1 MDPQQQFFKALA
13 ALREG
18 DLEGCESICQ
28 RLLAINP
35 KEVNTLRLQA
45 QVWHKRGELERAEAG
60 FKAALS
66 LANDFAHAWADLG
79 KVQFS
84 LEKYPLA
91 EQSLRRALQ
100 LNSTLKAASK
110 LLAEVLEKQGKT
122 NQSAAVNQVNQQHQ
136 MLKEKVVEAYR
147 LSSGANEDKGPERG
161 ETLCKEVLQTDPEHV
176 GAKEFLIN
184 RALESGRA
192 RWAEE
197 LARSLVRKMP
207 EQSKWW
213 LKLSSSL
220 ARQDQLVEAQEAVQQ
235 VLSIEPHLEEAQ
247 MLLGSIFVRDNRF
260 AEALGQYDAVLQ
272 QSPDNIV
279 ALAQKGSALK
289 TLGRQ
294 DESIQCLRR
303 CMELDS
309 SFGEAAWSLSNLKT
323 YKFSDEE
330 VVGIKALLAR
340 DAKPG
345 DKKPGDKKPGDKN
358 SGDKKLKDKDVVH
371 FNYALGKAYEHRQQ
385 WDQAFNAYQAANSV
399 KQKSAA
405 WNADDFSAQVDQIIA
420 TFTPQLLQQQ
430 RNSGV
435 DDSSAIFVLGLPRSG
450 STLQEQIL
458 ASHSQVEGTR
468 ELPYIPWM
476 AQRLNRKPN
485 PMCKDN
491 YPLGAAQLEANQ
503 WQLLG
508 EQFLAQ
514 AKRHRQ
520 TEAPFFIDKL
530 PNNFLYVGLIL
541 LAMPNAKIINTVRNP
556 MDNCFGCFKQLWA
569 EGQNFTYDLD
579 DLGRY
584 YRDYHRLM
592 VHWQAIFGDKIYSVN
607 YEAVVADLETNVK
620 ALLDY
625 CGLAMEEQCLRFHET
640 ERAVNTASSEQVRQ
654 PIYTSAVAYWKHFDE
669 HLQPLKDALGDLAEV

>member
-18 DLEGCESICQ
+18 DLESCESICQ

-35 KEVNTLRLQA
+35 REVNTLRLQA
-45 QVWHKRGELERAEAG
+45 QIWHKRGELARAEAG

-66 LANDFAHAWADLG
+66 IANDFAHAWADLG

-84 LEKYPLA
+84 LEKNLLA

-100 LNSTLKAASK
+100 LNSALKGASK

-122 NQSAAVNQVNQQHQ
+122 TQSAVVKQVNQQHQ
-136 MLKEKVVEAYR
+136 ILKEKVFEAYR
-147 LSSGANEDKGPERG
+147 LSTGAAEDKGPERG
-161 ETLCKEVLQTDPEHV
+161 ETLCKEVLQADPEHV

-184 RALESGRA
+184 RALETGRA

-213 LKLSSSL
+213 LKLSSAL

-235 VLSIEPHLEEAQ
+235 VLSIEPDLEEAR

-260 AEALGQYDAVLQ
+260 ADALSQYDAVLQ
-272 QSPDNIV
+272 QNPNNIA

-294 DESIQCLRR
+294 HESIQCLRR
-303 CMELDS
+303 CMELDR

-323 YKFSDEE
+323 YRFSDDE
-330 VVGIKALLAR
+330 VVNIKAVLAVE
-340 DAKPG
+340 
-345 DKKPGDKKPGDKN
+345 N
-358 SGDKKLKDKDVVH
+358 LKDKDAVH

-385 WDQAFNAYQAANSV
+385 WDQAFAAYQTANRI
-399 KQKSAA
+399 KQQSAI
-405 WNADDFSAQVDQIIA
+405 WNADEFSAQVDQIIA
-420 TFTPQLLQQQ
+420 TFTPQLLQQHH
-430 RNSGV
+430 NSGV
-435 DDSSAIFVLGLPRSG
+435 DDSSPIFVLGLPRSG

-458 ASHSQVEGTR
+458 SSHSQVEGTR
-468 ELPYIPWM
+468 ELPYIPWI

-485 PMCKDN
+485 PMCQDN
-491 YPLGAAQLEANQ
+491 YPLGAGQLEADQ
-503 WQLLG
+503 WRLLG
-508 EQFLAQ
+508 TQFLAQ

-520 TEAPFFIDKL
+520 TETPFFIDKL

-569 EGQNFTYDLD
+569 EGQNFTYDLE

-592 VHWQAIFGDKIYSVN
+592 AHWQAIFGDKIFSVN
-607 YEAVVADLETNVK
+607 YEAVVANLETNVQE
-620 ALLDY
+620 LLDY
-625 CGLAMEEQCLRFHET
+625 CGLPMEEQCLRFHET

-654 PIYTSAVAYWKHFDE
+654 PIYSSAVAYWRHFEE
-669 HLQPLKDALGDLAEV
+669 HLQPLKDALGDLAEA

>member
-18 DLEGCESICQ
+18 DLELCESICQ

-45 QVWHKRGELERAEAG
+45 QVWQKRGELERAEAG
-60 FKAALS
+60 FKAVLS
-66 LANDFAHAWADLG
+66 VANDFAQAWADLG

-84 LEKYPLA
+84 LEKYSLA
-91 EQSLRRALQ
+91 EQSLRRALE
-100 LNSTLKAASK
+100 LNSTLKAANR

-122 NQSAAVNQVNQQHQ
+122 SQSAAVNRVNQRHQ
-136 MLKEKVVEAYR
+136 LLKNKVIEAYR
-147 LSSGANEDKGPERG
+147 LSTLSGQGDETGGVERA
-161 ETLCKEVLQTDPEHV
+161 EALCLEVLQADPEHV

-184 RALESGRA
+184 CALETGRG

-197 LARSLVRKMP
+197 RSRSLVRNLP
-207 EQSKWW
+207 EQSKWG
-213 LKLSSSL
+213 LKLGSSL
-220 ARQDQLVEAQEAVQQ
+220 TRQDQLVEAQKAVQH
-235 VLSIEPHLEEAQ
+235 VLDIEPNLEEAR
-247 MLLGSIFVRDNRF
+247 MLLASIFIRDNRF
-260 AEALGQYDAVLQ
+260 ADALVEYDSVLHR
-272 QSPDNIV
+272 SPDNIA
-279 ALAQKGSALK
+279 ALAQKGGALK

-323 YKFSDEE
+323 YRFSDRE
-330 VVGIKALLAR
+330 VASIKALLAEQ
-340 DAKPG
+340 
-345 DKKPGDKKPGDKN
+345 
-358 SGDKKLKDKDVVH
+358 KLRDKDVVH
-371 FNYALGKAYEHRQQ
+371 FNYALGKAYEHREQ
-385 WDQAFNAYQAANSV
+385 WDKAFSAYQAANRVKRKSV
-399 KQKSAA
+399 TWS
-405 WNADDFSAQVDQIIA
+405 ADDFSAQVDQIIA
-420 TFTPQLLQQQ
+420 TFTPQLLQQH
-430 RNSGV
+430 RNSGI

-485 PMCKDN
+485 PMCRDN
-491 YPLGAAQLEANQ
+491 YPLGAAQLEAQQ

-508 EQFLAQ
+508 EQFLDQ

-520 TEAPFFIDKL
+520 TDAPFFIDKL

-556 MDNCFGCFKQLWA
+556 IDNCFGCFKQLWA
-569 EGQNFTYDLD
+569 EGQYFSYDLE

-592 VHWQAIFGDKIYSVN
+592 GHWQTVFGDKIYSVD
-607 YEAVVADLETNVK
+607 YESVVADLETNVE

-625 CGLAMEEQCLRFHET
+625 CGLPMEQQCLRFHET
-640 ERAVNTASSEQVRQ
+640 ERAVNTPSSEQVRQ
-654 PIYTSAVAYWKHFDE
+654 PIYTSAVAYWKHFEE
-669 HLQPLKDALGDLAEV
+669 HLQPLKDALGDLAEA

>member
-13 ALREG
+13 AMREG

-28 RLLAINP
+28 RLLGINP
-35 KEVNTLRLQA
+35 NEVNTLRLQA

-66 LANDFAHAWADLG
+66 IANDFAQAWADLG
-79 KVQFS
+79 KVQFE
-84 LEKYPLA
+84 LENHPSS
-91 EQSLRRALQ
+91 EQSLKRALT
-100 LNSTLKAASK
+100 LNPGLKAANK
-110 LLAEVLEKQGKT
+110 LLAQVLEKQGKAT
-122 NQSAAVNQVNQQHQ
+122 QSAAVEQVNQQHQ
-136 MLKEKVVEAYR
+136 LLKSKVAEAYK
-147 LSSGANEDKGPERG
+147 LAAGVDKSSLGKGAERA
-161 ETLCKEVLQTDPEHV
+161 EALCKDVLQVDPQHV

-184 RALESGRA
+184 RALETGRA

-213 LKLSSSL
+213 LKLSSAL

-260 AEALGQYDAVLQ
+260 ADALSQYDRVLQ
-272 QSPDNIV
+272 QNPDNIA

-294 DESIQCLRR
+294 DEAIQCLRR
-303 CMELDS
+303 CMQLDS
-309 SFGEAAWSLSNLKT
+309 RFGEAAWSLSNLKT
-323 YKFSDEE
+323 YRFSDPE
-330 VVGIKALLAR
+330 VTTMEGLLA
-340 DAKPG
+340 
-345 DKKPGDKKPGDKN
+345 
-358 SGDKKLKDKDVVH
+358 SQELKDKDVVH

-385 WDQAFNAYQAANSV
+385 WHQAFNAYQTANRV
-399 KQKSAA
+399 KQKSAN
-405 WNADDFSAQVDQIIA
+405 WSADDFSAQVDQIIA
-420 TFTPQLLQQQ
+420 AFTPQLVQQH
-430 RNSGV
+430 RGSGV
-435 DDSSAIFVLGLPRSG
+435 DDSSAIFILGLPRSG

-468 ELPYIPWM
+468 ELPYIPWL
-476 AQRLNRKPN
+476 AQRLNRKPK
-485 PMCKDN
+485 PMCQDN
-491 YPLGAAQLEANQ
+491 YPLGAAQLDPGQ
-503 WQLLG
+503 WPLLG
-508 EQFLAQ
+508 QQFLDQAQ
-514 AKRHRQ
+514 RHRQ
-520 TEAPFFIDKL
+520 TDAPFFIDKL

-556 MDNCFGCFKQLWA
+556 IDNCFGCFKQLWA
-569 EGQNFTYDLD
+569 EGQYFTYDLE

-592 VHWQAIFGDKIYSVN
+592 AHWQALFGDKIHSVN
-607 YEAVVADLETNVK
+607 YESVVADLETNVE

-625 CGLAMEEQCLRFHET
+625 CGLPMEQQCLRFHET

-654 PIYTSAVAYWKHFDE
+654 PIYTSAVAYWKYFEE
-669 HLQPLKDALGDLAEV
+669 HLQPLKDALGDLAEA

>member
-28 RLLAINP
+28 RLLAVNP

-45 QVWHKRGELERAEAG
+45 QVWHKRGELARAEAG
-60 FKAALS
+60 FKTALGI
-66 LANDFAHAWADLG
+66 ADDFAHAWADLG
-79 KVQFS
+79 KVQS
-84 LEKYPLA
+84 ALESYPSA

-100 LNSTLKAASK
+100 LNGSLKVANK

-122 NQSAAVNQVNQQHQ
+122 AQSAAVERVNQQHQ
-136 MLKEKVVEAYR
+136 ILKNKVVEAYR
-147 LSSGANEDKGPERG
+147 LSNEAAGIGNDRAEA
-161 ETLCKEVLQTDPEHV
+161 LCREVLQADPEHV

-184 RALESGRA
+184 RALETGRA

-235 VLSIEPHLEEAQ
+235 VLAIEPDLEEAQ
-247 MLLGSIFVRDNRF
+247 MLLGSIFARDNRF
-260 AEALGQYDAVLQ
+260 ADALGQYDAVLQ
-272 QSPDNIV
+272 IKPDNIA

-294 DESIQCLRR
+294 NESIQCLRR
-303 CMELDS
+303 CMELDGN
-309 SFGEAAWSLSNLKT
+309 FGEAAWSLSNLKT
-323 YKFSDEE
+323 YRFSDVE
-330 VVGIKALLAR
+330 VATIKEVLAR
-340 DAKPG
+340 E
-345 DKKPGDKKPGDKN
+345 
-358 SGDKKLKDKDVVH
+358 KLKDKDAVH

-385 WDQAFNAYQAANSV
+385 WDKAFNAYQAANRV

-405 WNADDFSAQVDQIIA
+405 WSADDFSAQVDQIIA
-420 TFTPQLLQQQ
+420 TFTPQLLQQH

-468 ELPYIPWM
+468 ELPYIPWL

-485 PMCKDN
+485 PMCRDN
-491 YPLGAAQLEANQ
+491 YPLGAAQLDADQ

-520 TEAPFFIDKL
+520 TDAPFFIDKL

-556 MDNCFGCFKQLWA
+556 IDNCFGCFKQLWA
-569 EGQNFTYDLD
+569 EGQNFTYDLV

-592 VHWQAIFGDKIYSVN
+592 AHWQVLFGEQIYSVN
-607 YEAVVADLETNVK
+607 YESVVADLETNVE
-620 ALLDY
+620 ALLSY
-625 CGLAMEEQCLRFHET
+625 CGLPMEEQCLRFHET

-654 PIYTSAVAYWKHFDE
+654 PIYTSAVAYWKHFE
-669 HLQPLKDALGDLAEV
+669 KHLQPLKDALGDLAEA

>member
-28 RLLAINP
+28 RLLGINP

-45 QVWHKRGELERAEAG
+45 QVWQKRGELERAESG

-66 LANDFAHAWADLG
+66 IANDFAHAWADLG

-84 LEKYPLA
+84 LEKYSLA

-110 LLAEVLEKQGKT
+110 LLEEVLKKQGKT
-122 NQSAAVNQVNQQHQ
+122 TQSAAVQQVNQRHQ
-136 MLKEKVVEAYR
+136 LLKEKVIEAYR
-147 LSSGANEDKGPERG
+147 LSAGAVEDKGPEKG
-161 ETLCKEVLQTDPEHV
+161 EALCKEVLQADPEHV

-207 EQSKWW
+207 EQAKWW
-213 LKLSSSL
+213 LKLSSAL

-235 VLSIEPHLEEAQ
+235 VLSIEPNLEEAQ
-247 MLLGSIFVRDNRF
+247 MLLGSIFARDNRF
-260 AEALGQYDAVLQ
+260 ADALGQYDAVLQ
-272 QSPDNIV
+272 QNPDNV
-279 ALAQKGSALK
+279 AALAQKGSALK

-294 DESIQCLRR
+294 NESIQCLRR

-323 YKFSDEE
+323 YRFSDEE
-330 VVGIKALLAR
+330 VAGIEELLV
-340 DAKPG
+340 G
-345 DKKPGDKKPGDKN
+345 DKKLVDKV
-358 SGDKKLKDKDVVH
+358 LKDKDVVH

-385 WDQAFNAYQAANSV
+385 WDAAFNAYQAANSLR
-399 KQKSAA
+399 QKSAI
-405 WNADDFSAQVDQIIA
+405 WSADAFSAQVDQIIA
-420 TFTPQLLQQQ
+420 TFTPQLLQQH
-430 RNSGV
+430 RSSGV

-485 PMCKDN
+485 PMCGDN
-491 YPLGAAQLEANQ
+491 YPLGAAQLDAGQ

-514 AKRHRQ
+514 TKRHRQ

-569 EGQNFTYDLD
+569 EGQNFTYDLK

-592 VHWQAIFGDKIYSVN
+592 AHWQTIFGDKIYSVN

-625 CGLAMEEQCLRFHET
+625 CGLPMEEQCLRFHET

-669 HLQPLKDALGDLAEV
+669 HLQPLKDALGDLA

>member
-18 DLEGCESICQ
+18 DLEGCESRCQ

-45 QVWHKRGELERAEAG
+45 QVWHRRGELARAETG
-60 FKAALS
+60 FKGALS
-66 LANDFAHAWADLG
+66 IASDFAHAWADLG
-79 KVQFS
+79 KVQYD
-84 LEKYPLA
+84 LENYASA
-91 EQSLRRALQ
+91 EQSLKRALK
-100 LNSTLKAASK
+100 LNPTLKAANK
-110 LLAEVLEKQGKT
+110 LLAEVLEKQGKIT
-122 NQSAAVNQVNQQHQ
+122 QSAAVEKLVQQHQ
-136 MLKEKVVEAYR
+136 ILKGKVAEAYH
-147 LSSGANEDKGPERG
+147 LATGTDGSSPEKGAERA
-161 ETLCKEVLQTDPEHV
+161 EALCKEVLQADPEHV

-184 RALESGRA
+184 RALETGRA

-197 LARSLVRKMP
+197 LARSLVRKLP

-235 VLSIEPHLEEAQ
+235 VLNIEPNLEEAQ

-260 AEALGQYDAVLQ
+260 ADALDQYDAVLL
-272 QSPDNIV
+272 QSPDNIT

-303 CMELDS
+303 CMALDS

-323 YKFSDEE
+323 YRFSDVE
-330 VVGIKALLAR
+330 VATIEGLLV
-340 DAKPG
+340 DE
-345 DKKPGDKKPGDKN
+345 
-358 SGDKKLKDKDVVH
+358 KLKDKDVVH

-385 WDQAFNAYQAANSV
+385 WDLAFNAYQAANRV
-399 KQKSAA
+399 KQKSAT
-405 WNADDFSAQVDQIIA
+405 WSADEFSAQVDQIIA
-420 TFTPQLLQQQ
+420 TFTPQLLEQH
-430 RNSGV
+430 RSSGV
-435 DDSSAIFVLGLPRSG
+435 DDNSAIFVLGLPRSG

-485 PMCKDN
+485 AMCRDN
-491 YPLGAAQLEANQ
+491 YPLGAAQLGADQ

-508 EQFLAQ
+508 EQFLDQAQ
-514 AKRHRQ
+514 RHRQ
-520 TEAPFFIDKL
+520 TGAPFFIDKL

-556 MDNCFGCFKQLWA
+556 IDNCFGCFKQLWA
-569 EGQNFTYDLD
+569 EGQHFTYDLE

-592 VHWQAIFGDKIYSVN
+592 AHWQSIFGKQIYSVN
-607 YEAVVADLETNVK
+607 YEAVVADLETNVE
-620 ALLDY
+620 ALLEY
-625 CGLAMEEQCLRFHET
+625 CGLPMEEQCLRFHET
-640 ERAVNTASSEQVRQ
+640 KRAVNTASSEQVRQ
-654 PIYTSAVAYWKHFDE
+654 PIYTSAVAYWKHFEE
-669 HLQPLKDALGDLAEV
+669 HLQPLKDALGDLAED

>member
-28 RLLAINP
+28 RLLAMNP

-45 QVWHKRGELERAEAG
+45 QVWHKRGELPRAEAG
-60 FKAALS
+60 FKTALS
-66 LANDFAHAWADLG
+66 IANDFAHAWADLG
-79 KVQFS
+79 KVQFD
-84 LEKYPLA
+84 LENYPSS
-91 EQSLRRALQ
+91 EQSLKRALK
-100 LNSTLKAASK
+100 LNPSLKVANK
-110 LLAEVLEKQGKT
+110 LLAQVLEQQGKV
-122 NQSAAVNQVNQQHQ
+122 NQSAAVQQVNQQHQ
-136 MLKEKVVEAYR
+136 LLKNKVVEAYR
-147 LSSGANEDKGPERG
+147 LASEDKEPDRA
-161 ETLCKEVLQTDPEHV
+161 ETLCKEVLQADAEHV

-184 RALESGRA
+184 RALETGRA

-213 LKLSSSL
+213 LKLSSAL
-220 ARQDQLVEAQEAVQQ
+220 ARQDQLVEAQEAVRQ
-235 VLSIEPHLEEAQ
+235 VLTVEPELEEAQ
-247 MLLGSIFVRDNRF
+247 MLLGSIFARDNRF

-272 QSPDNIV
+272 QSPDHIA

-323 YKFSDEE
+323 YRFSDDE
-330 VVGIKALLAR
+330 VVGIKTVL
-340 DAKPG
+340 G
-345 DKKPGDKKPGDKN
+345 NGN
-358 SGDKKLKDKDVVH
+358 LKDKDAVH

-399 KQKSAA
+399 KQKSAT

-420 TFTPQLLQQQ
+420 TFTPQLLQQH
-430 RNSGV
+430 RNSGI
-435 DDSSAIFVLGLPRSG
+435 DDNSAIFVLGLPRSG

-458 ASHSQVEGTR
+458 ASHSEVEGTR

-491 YPLGAAQLEANQ
+491 YPLGAAQLEAKQ
-503 WQLLG
+503 WQLLA

-520 TEAPFFIDKL
+520 TDAPFFIDKL

-569 EGQNFTYDLD
+569 EGQNFTYDLE

-592 VHWQAIFGDKIYSVN
+592 AHWQAIFGDKIYSVN

-625 CGLAMEEQCLRFHET
+625 CGLPMEEQCLRFHET

>member
-18 DLEGCESICQ
+18 DLESCESICQ

-35 KEVNTLRLQA
+35 REVNTLRLQA
-45 QVWHKRGELERAEAG
+45 QVWHKRGELARAEAG

-66 LANDFAHAWADLG
+66 IANDFAHAWADLG

-84 LEKYPLA
+84 LEKNLLA

-100 LNSTLKAASK
+100 LNSALKGASK

-122 NQSAAVNQVNQQHQ
+122 TQSAVVKQVNQQHQ
-136 MLKEKVVEAYR
+136 ILKEKVVEAYR
-147 LSSGANEDKGPERG
+147 LSTGAAEDKGPERA
-161 ETLCKEVLQTDPEHV
+161 ETLCKEVLQADPEHV

-184 RALESGRA
+184 RALETGRA

-197 LARSLVRKMP
+197 LSRSLVRKMP

-213 LKLSSSL
+213 LKLSSAL

-235 VLSIEPHLEEAQ
+235 VLSIEPDLEEAR

-260 AEALGQYDAVLQ
+260 ADALSQYDAVLQ
-272 QSPDNIV
+272 QNPNNIA

-294 DESIQCLRR
+294 HESIQCLRR
-303 CMELDS
+303 CMELDR

-323 YKFSDEE
+323 YRFSDDE
-330 VVGIKALLAR
+330 VVNIKAVLAVE
-340 DAKPG
+340 
-345 DKKPGDKKPGDKN
+345 N
-358 SGDKKLKDKDVVH
+358 LKDKDAVH

-385 WDQAFNAYQAANSV
+385 WDQAFAAYQTANRI
-399 KQKSAA
+399 KQQSAI
-405 WNADDFSAQVDQIIA
+405 WNADEFSAQVELIIA
-420 TFTPQLLQQQ
+420 TFTPQLLQQHH
-430 RNSGV
+430 NSGV
-435 DDSSAIFVLGLPRSG
+435 DDSSPIFVLGLPRSG

-458 ASHSQVEGTR
+458 SSHSQVEGTR
-468 ELPYIPWM
+468 ELPYIPWI

-485 PMCKDN
+485 PMCQDN
-491 YPLGAAQLEANQ
+491 YPLGAGQLEADQ

-508 EQFLAQ
+508 TQFLAQ

-569 EGQNFTYDLD
+569 EGQNFTYDLE

-592 VHWQAIFGDKIYSVN
+592 AHWQAIFGDKIFSVN
-607 YEAVVADLETNVK
+607 YEAVVANLETNVQE
-620 ALLDY
+620 LLDY
-625 CGLAMEEQCLRFHET
+625 CGLPMEEQCLRFHET

-654 PIYTSAVAYWKHFDE
+654 PIYSSAVAYWRHFEE
-669 HLQPLKDALGDLAEV
+669 HLQPLKDALGDLAEA

>member
-28 RLLAINP
+28 RLLGINP

-45 QVWHKRGELERAEAG
+45 QVWQKRGELERAESG

-66 LANDFAHAWADLG
+66 IANDFAHAWADLG

-84 LEKYPLA
+84 LEKYSLA

-110 LLAEVLEKQGKT
+110 LLEEVLKKQGKT
-122 NQSAAVNQVNQQHQ
+122 TQSAAVQQVNQRHQ
-136 MLKEKVVEAYR
+136 LLKEKVIEAYR
-147 LSSGANEDKGPERG
+147 LSAGAVEDKGPEKG
-161 ETLCKEVLQTDPEHV
+161 EALCKEVLQADPEHV

-207 EQSKWW
+207 EQAKWW
-213 LKLSSSL
+213 LKLSSAL

-235 VLSIEPHLEEAQ
+235 VLSIEPNLEEAQ
-247 MLLGSIFVRDNRF
+247 MLLGSIFARDNRF
-260 AEALGQYDAVLQ
+260 ADALGQYDAVLQ
-272 QSPDNIV
+272 QNPDNV
-279 ALAQKGSALK
+279 AALAQKGSALK

-294 DESIQCLRR
+294 DEAIQCLRR

-323 YKFSDEE
+323 YRFSDEE
-330 VVGIKALLAR
+330 VAGIEELLV
-340 DAKPG
+340 G
-345 DKKPGDKKPGDKN
+345 DKKLVDKV
-358 SGDKKLKDKDVVH
+358 LKDKDVVH

-385 WDQAFNAYQAANSV
+385 WDAAFNAYQAANSL
-399 KQKSAA
+399 KQKSAT
-405 WNADDFSAQVDQIIA
+405 WSADDFSAQVDQIIA
-420 TFTPQLLQQQ
+420 TFTPQLLQQH
-430 RNSGV
+430 RSSGV

-485 PMCKDN
+485 PMCGDN
-491 YPLGAAQLEANQ
+491 YPLGAAQLDAGQ

-569 EGQNFTYDLD
+569 EGQNFTYDLE

-592 VHWQAIFGDKIYSVN
+592 AHWQTIFGDKIYSVN
-607 YEAVVADLETNVK
+607 YEAVVADLETNVE

-625 CGLAMEEQCLRFHET
+625 CGLPMEEQCLRFHET

-654 PIYTSAVAYWKHFDE
+654 PIYTSAVAYWKHFEE
-669 HLQPLKDALGDLAEV
+669 HLQPLKDALGDLTEA

>member
-13 ALREG
+13 ALRDG

-28 RLLAINP
+28 HLLRINP
-35 KEVNTLRLQA
+35 KEVNSLRLQA
-45 QVWHKRGELERAEAG
+45 QVWHKRGELERAESG

-66 LANDFAHAWADLG
+66 IANDFAHAWADLG

-100 LNSTLKAASK
+100 LNSTLKAANK

-122 NQSAAVNQVNQQHQ
+122 TQSAAVKQVNQQHRL
-136 MLKEKVVEAYR
+136 LKEKVIEAYR
-147 LSSGANEDKGPERG
+147 LSAGRDEAAQKNGPERG
-161 ETLCKEVLQTDPEHV
+161 EALCKEVLQVDPEHV

-213 LKLSSSL
+213 LKLSSAL
-220 ARQDQLVEAQEAVQQ
+220 ARQDQLVEAQQAVQQ
-235 VLSIEPHLEEAQ
+235 VLSIEPELEEAQ
-247 MLLGSIFVRDNRF
+247 MLLGSIFARDNRF

-272 QSPDNIV
+272 QNPANIA

-303 CMELDS
+303 CLELDS

-323 YKFSDEE
+323 YRFSDRE
-330 VVGIKALLAR
+330 VTTIEGLLA
-340 DAKPG
+340 
-345 DKKPGDKKPGDKN
+345 N
-358 SGDKKLKDKDVVH
+358 QELKDKDVVH

-385 WDQAFNAYQAANSV
+385 WRQAFDAYQAANRV
-399 KQKSAA
+399 KQKSAN
-405 WNADDFSAQVDQIIA
+405 WSADDFTAQVDQIIA
-420 TFTPQLLQQQ
+420 TFTPQLLEQH
-430 RNSGV
+430 RDSGV
-435 DDSSAIFVLGLPRSG
+435 DDSTAIFILGLPRSG

-468 ELPYIPWM
+468 ELPYIPWI

-485 PMCKDN
+485 PMCRDN
-491 YPLGAAQLEANQ
+491 YPLGATQLEADQ

-508 EQFLAQ
+508 KQFLFQAQ
-514 AKRHRQ
+514 RHRQ
-520 TEAPFFIDKL
+520 TDAPFFIDKL

-569 EGQNFTYDLD
+569 EGQNFTYDLK

-592 VHWQAIFGDKIYSVN
+592 AHWQAIFGDKIYSVN
-607 YEAVVADLETNVK
+607 YEAVVADLDTNVK

-625 CGLAMEEQCLRFHET
+625 CDLPMEEQCLRFHET

-654 PIYTSAVAYWKHFDE
+654 PIYTSAVAYWKHFE
-669 HLQPLKDALGDLAEV
+669 GHLQPLKDALGDLAKA

>member
-28 RLLAINP
+28 RLLAMNP

-45 QVWHKRGELERAEAG
+45 QVWHKRGELPRAEAG

-66 LANDFAHAWADLG
+66 IANDFAHAWADLG
-79 KVQFS
+79 KVQFD
-84 LEKYPLA
+84 LENYPSS
-91 EQSLRRALQ
+91 EQSLKRALK
-100 LNSTLKAASK
+100 LNPSLKVANK
-110 LLAEVLEKQGKT
+110 LLAQVLEQQGKV
-122 NQSAAVNQVNQQHQ
+122 NQSAAVQQVNQQHQ
-136 MLKEKVVEAYR
+136 LLKNKVVEAYR
-147 LSSGANEDKGPERG
+147 LASEDKEPDRA
-161 ETLCKEVLQTDPEHV
+161 ETLCKEVLQADAEHV

-184 RALESGRA
+184 RALETGRA

-213 LKLSSSL
+213 LKLSSAL
-220 ARQDQLVEAQEAVQQ
+220 ARQDQLVEAQEAVRQ
-235 VLSIEPHLEEAQ
+235 VLTVEPELEEAQ
-247 MLLGSIFVRDNRF
+247 MLLGSIFARDNRF

-272 QSPDNIV
+272 QSPDHIA

-323 YKFSDEE
+323 YRFSDDE
-330 VVGIKALLAR
+330 VVGIKTVL
-340 DAKPG
+340 G
-345 DKKPGDKKPGDKN
+345 NGN
-358 SGDKKLKDKDVVH
+358 LKDKDAVH

-399 KQKSAA
+399 KQKSAT

-420 TFTPQLLQQQ
+420 TFTPQLLQQH
-430 RNSGV
+430 RNSGI
-435 DDSSAIFVLGLPRSG
+435 DDNSAIFVLGLPRSG

-458 ASHSQVEGTR
+458 ASHSEVEGTR

-491 YPLGAAQLEANQ
+491 YPLGAAQLEAKQ
-503 WQLLG
+503 WQLLA

-520 TEAPFFIDKL
+520 TDAPFFIDKL

-569 EGQNFTYDLD
+569 EGQNFTYDLE

-592 VHWQAIFGDKIYSVN
+592 AHWQAIFGDKIYSVN

-625 CGLAMEEQCLRFHET
+625 CGLPMEEQCLRFHET

>member
-345 DKKPGDKKPGDKN
+345 DKK
-358 SGDKKLKDKDVVH
+358 LKDKDVVH